1 MSRYFTLIIII
12 VFSFL
17 ASDADTEAED
27 YDEPSDVPYEWPCA
41 VSITPTYNS
50 LSHVTECF
58 YHLPSDQYYEAISNT
73 TEYRRCSVANMVRHY
88 FCAISVYI
96 FV

>member
-1 MSRYFTLIIII
+1 MIIII

-41 VSITPTYNS
+41 VSITLKYNS

-88 FCAISVYI
+88 ADINSI
-96 FV
+96 MTFV